1 MTRLQ
6 LFDKI
11 KEKSSFLCVGLDPD
25 LSKMPPHLLKT
36 EDPIFEFNKAIIDA
50 TLPYA
55 VAYKPNIAFY
65 EVHGAK
71 GWESLRKTAEYL
83 PNDVFKIADAK
94 RGDIGNTSKM
104 YAEAF
109 FNQMNFDAITVSPY
123 MGEDSVKPFLEYG
136 RKWAIILAA
145 TSNTGWFDFQDLI
158 LENTGEKLFE
168 RVITKSAAW
177 GNKQNTMYVVGAT
190 RTETLINIRRLIPEH
205 FLLIPGIGAQGG
217 NLEQVIKY
225 GANKQGGLLINSA
238 RGIIY
243 ASQGLDFAEKAELE
257 SKKLQQQ
264 MEAAIDKYKLW
275 YNR

>member
-36 EDPIFEFNKAIIDA
+36 DDPIFEFNKAIIDA

-83 PNDVFKIADAK
+83 PDDVFKIADAK

-123 MGEDSVKPFLEYG
+123 MGEDSIKPFMEYS
-136 RKWAIILAA
+136 RKWTIILAA
-145 TSNTGWFDFQDLI
+145 TSNAGWFDFQDLI

-168 RVITKSAAW
+168 RVINKSATW
-177 GNKQNTMYVVGAT
+177 GNKQNTMFVVGAT
-190 RTETLINIRRLIPEH
+190 RAETFINIRRLIPEH
-205 FLLIPGIGAQGG
+205 FLLIPGVGAQGG
-217 NLEQVIKY
+217 DLEQVIKY
-225 GANKQGGLLINSA
+225 GANKHGGILINSA

-257 SKKLQQQ
+257 AKKLQQQ
-264 MEAAIDKYKLW
+264 MEAAIGKYKLW

>member
-50 TLPYA
+50 TRPYA